1 MDVVIKIPLAV
12 VFIYSWDYVAPYLT
26 RSDFTS
32 STSPEGAIV
41 RFFSWTGIYLTKVVV
56 TFRRQFYQDL
66 HESSNAVR
74 IHEPKDE
81 SRPDVISADSKPQ
94 PLRLSIRRRTF
105 SQPSR
110 REVDEFVARSRLEEC
125 LQGSQYCLPVAAY
138 FEPRAA
144 TPMDHIQSD
153 NSRVSS
159 KCERSKEC
167 LREQQR
173 LEKSQKMEASENN
186 EHDQFWRQKHQQDK
200 ANSEKQLE
208 LQSLKKP
215 QQMEAPENNRHDRFC
230 LQKHHQDN
238 VSHHHI
244 NARPP
249 AKAQPRI
256 WGTSEPQNL
265 ENSKKQLQLADIKRN
280 DTFRQLWENLKELLP
295 PRQTRGQTRGQ
306 SREKFVQ
313 DLASFEK
320 EFSQEE
326 KRLKIALHRIEG
338 KQFDNKESLAREQDK
353 FAKELKHYANT
364 LDKFREWLRGVYLEN
379 KSHRENLQKQRLQ
392 ETLRKQQLQEALEKR
407 RLQEILE
414 EKLLQG
420 NLQNKRR
427 QEDLR
432 KQVLEENLRKK
443 LLQGNL
449 WNRPRQE
456 DQTSMGQHG
465 REHQKTREDGKC
477 GQQPVQLKS
486 ALKQTNART
495 YQKDPVGR
503 DQIGHARMAGMER
516 VTKATTTKAE
526 GTRRKVYWELP
537 MKDE

>member
-1 MDVVIKIPLAV
+1 M
-12 VFIYSWDYVAPYLT
+12 
-26 RSDFTS
+26 
-32 STSPEGAIV
+32 
-41 RFFSWTGIYLTKVVV
+41 
-56 TFRRQFYQDL
+56 
-66 HESSNAVR
+66 
-74 IHEPKDE
+74 
-81 SRPDVISADSKPQ
+81 
-94 PLRLSIRRRTF
+94 
-105 SQPSR
+105 
-110 REVDEFVARSRLEEC
+110 
-125 LQGSQYCLPVAAY
+125 
-138 FEPRAA
+138 
-144 TPMDHIQSD
+144 
-153 NSRVSS
+153 
-159 KCERSKEC
+159 
-167 LREQQR
+167 
-173 LEKSQKMEASENN
+173 
-186 EHDQFWRQKHQQDK
+186 
-200 ANSEKQLE
+200 
-208 LQSLKKP
+208 
-215 QQMEAPENNRHDRFC
+215 
-230 LQKHHQDN
+230 
-238 VSHHHI
+238 
-244 NARPP
+244 
-249 AKAQPRI
+249 
-256 WGTSEPQNL
+256 
-265 ENSKKQLQLADIKRN
+265 
-280 DTFRQLWENLKELLP
+280 LLP

-320 EFSQEE
+320 EFGQEG

-338 KQFDNKESLAREQDK
+338 KQFDNKESLGREQDK

-420 NLQNKRR
+420 NSENKPR

-477 GQQPVQLKS
+477 GQEPVQLKS
-486 ALKQTNART
+486 ALRLTNART
-495 YQKDPVGR
+495 YQNDPVGR
-503 DQIGHARMAGMER
+503 DQIGHARMVGMER
-516 VTKATTTKAE
+516 DTKATTMKAE

>member
-1 MDVVIKIPLAV
+1 MDVVIKIPLVV
-12 VFIYSWDYVAPYLT
+12 VFIYSWDYIAPYLT
-26 RSDFTS
+26 RSDFTAS
-32 STSPEGAIV
+32 PSPEGAM
-41 RFFSWTGIYLTKVVV
+41 VV
-56 TFRRQFYQDL
+56 TFRRQFYQHL

-74 IHEPKDE
+74 THEPKDE
-81 SRPDVISADSKPQ
+81 SRPDVISADSKSQ
-94 PLRLSIRRRTF
+94 PPRLSIRRRTF

-110 REVDEFVARSRLEEC
+110 REVDEFVARSRLKEC
-125 LQGSQYCLPVAAY
+125 LQGSKYCLPVAAC

-144 TPMDHIQSD
+144 TPTDHIQSD
-153 NSRVSS
+153 DSRVSS

-167 LREQQR
+167 LWEQQR
-173 LEKSQKMEASENN
+173 LKKPQKIEAPENN
-186 EHDQFWRQKHQQDK
+186 GHDQFWRQKHNQDK
-200 ANSEKQLE
+200 VNDHHINACPPVKAQRRIQGTTDLGNLANSGKQLE

-215 QQMEAPENNRHDRFC
+215 QQMEAPENNRHDRLC

-256 WGTSEPQNL
+256 WGTSELQNL
-265 ENSKKQLQLADIKRN
+265 ENSKKQLQLADIKRSN
-280 DTFRQLWENLKELLP
+280 TFRQLWENLKELLQ
-295 PRQTRGQTRGQ
+295 PRHTRGQ

-313 DLASFEK
+313 DLARFEK
-320 EFSQEE
+320 EFGQEG
-326 KRLKIALHRIEG
+326 KRLKIALHRIEA

-353 FAKELKHYANT
+353 FAKELKHHVNT
-364 LDKFREWLRGVYLEN
+364 LDKFREWLRGVYSEN

-392 ETLRKQQLQEALEKR
+392 EALEKR

-414 EKLLQG
+414 KKLLQG
-420 NLQNKRR
+420 NSQNKRR

-432 KQVLEENLRKK
+432 KEVLEENLRRK

-456 DQTSMGQHG
+456 DQTSIGQHG
-465 REHQKTREDGKC
+465 REHQKTREAD
-477 GQQPVQLKS
+477 QQPVQLKS
-486 ALKQTNART
+486 ALKRTNART
-495 YQKDPVGR
+495 YGNDPVGR
-503 DQIGHARMAGMER
+503 VQNGHARMMGMER
-516 VTKATTTKAE
+516 DTKATTKAE

-537 MKDE
+537 MKDASN